1 VDLID
6 FLLQKIEESDKSGVE
21 ELVRTEMASKGRAW
35 PIHLCLYPIAQRVL
49 NPPFI
54 NPHLPKMYRVCREFI
69 PYLSE
74 EEIPLLVRLEISEY
88 TRRPKLEKVFPP
100 AQTPTSVAFEELEAA
115 IHEGRREEAAALMS
129 AFQHRRGKA
138 ELARRLL
145 LLGSGY
151 LDQTLGHSLSCTA
164 FILLEMM
171 ERPEQESWPALVTL
185 ADYFCKGG
193 FSSTPHLRNGALQS
207 EQALDHHLLRATT
220 GRGIVNLHHTITR
233 FAVERV
239 RHLLSDAE
247 YSHLI
252 ACWVDFL
259 GGKDAAS
266 PEIEP
271 SIKINDYPEFYR
283 YFSKR
288 EEGPVLASFAG
299 LIPTEEGRKRLG
311 RYLVRGVCDLYQ
323 GNYDPHYL
331 TGLGSALWV
340 VNRYWNR
347 SSVALNALRQYLNH
361 FFTHMTY

>member
-1 VDLID
+1 LID
-6 FLLQKIEESDKSGVE
+6 YLLQKIEQSDKSGVE
-21 ELVRTEMASKGRAW
+21 ELIGTQMVPKGRAW
-35 PIHLCLYPIAQRVL
+35 AIHLSLYPVAQRVL

-74 EEIPLLVRLEISEY
+74 EEIPPLVRLEIFEY

-100 AQTPTSVAFEELEAA
+100 AQIPSSGPFEELEAA
-115 IHEGRREEAAALMS
+115 ILDGKREKTAALMA
-129 AFQHRRGKA
+129 AFQQRWGKA
-138 ELARRLL
+138 QLARRLL

-151 LDQTLGHSLSCTA
+151 LDRSLGHSLSCTA

-171 ERPEQESWPALVTL
+171 ERPEQDSWPALVTL

-193 FSSTPHLRNGALQS
+193 FSSTPRLRNAAPQS
-207 EQALDHHLLRATT
+207 EQALDHHLLRATS
-220 GRGIVNLHHTITR
+220 GQGIVNLHHTITR
-233 FAVERV
+233 YAAERI

-252 ACWVDFL
+252 ACWIDFL
-259 GGKDAAS
+259 GGKEEAS
-266 PEIEP
+266 PAIEP
-271 SIKINDYPEFYR
+271 PIEINDYPEFYR

-288 EEGPVLASFAG
+288 EEVPVLASFAG
-299 LIPTEEGRKRLG
+299 LAPTEEGRKRLG
-311 RYLVRGVCDLYQ
+311 RYLIRGVCDLYQ

-340 VNRYWNR
+340 VNRHWNQP
-347 SSVALNALRQYLNH
+347 SLALNALRQYLNY
-361 FFTHMTY
+361 FFTHMIY

>member
-1 VDLID
+1 MID
-6 FLLQKIEESDKSGVE
+6 DLLQKIELSDKSGVA
-21 ELVRTEMASKGRAW
+21 ELIGTEIVSQGRAW
-35 PIHLCLYPIAQRVL
+35 PIHLSLYPVAQRVL

-74 EEIPLLVRLEISEY
+74 EEIPPLVRLEISEY

-100 AQTPTSVAFEELEAA
+100 AQTPSSGPFEDLEAA
-115 IHEGRREEAAALMS
+115 TREGKREKTAALMA
-129 AFQHRRGKA
+129 AFQEQRGKA

-171 ERPEQESWPALVTL
+171 ERPEQDSWPALVTL

-193 FSSTPHLRNGALQS
+193 FSSTPRLRNSALES

-233 FAVERV
+233 YAVERV

-252 ACWVDFL
+252 SCWIDFL

-266 PEIEP
+266 PAIEP

-283 YFSKR
+283 FFSKR
-288 EEGPVLASFAG
+288 EERPVLASFAG
-299 LIPTEEGRKRLG
+299 LVPTEEGRKRLA
-311 RYLVRGVCDLYQ
+311 RYLVRAVCDSYQ

-331 TGLGSALWV
+331 TGLGSVLWV
-340 VNRYWNR
+340 VNRHWNQA
-347 SSVALNALRQYLNH
+347 SLALNALRQYLNY
-361 FFTHMTY
+361 FFTHLIY

>member
-1 VDLID
+1 LID
-6 FLLQKIEESDKSGVE
+6 YLLQKIEQSDKAGVE
-21 ELVRTEMASKGRAW
+21 ELIGNEMAPKGRAW
-35 PIHLCLYPIAQRVL
+35 PIHLSLYPVAQRVL

-54 NPHLPKMYRVCREFI
+54 NPHLPKMYRVIREFI

-74 EEIPLLVRLEISEY
+74 EEVPPLVRLEISEY
-88 TRRPKLEKVFPP
+88 TRRPKQEMVFPP
-100 AQTPTSVAFEELEAA
+100 ARTTSSGSFEEIEAA
-115 IHEGRREEAAALMS
+115 IHEGKREKTAALMA
-129 AFQHRRGKA
+129 AFQQRRGKE

-151 LDQTLGHSLSCTA
+151 LDQSLGHSLSCTA
-164 FILLEMM
+164 FILLEMI
-171 ERPEQESWPALVTL
+171 ERAEQDSWLALATL

-193 FSSTPHLRNGALQS
+193 FSSTPRLRNAARQS

-233 FAVERV
+233 YAIERV

-247 YSHLI
+247 YSHLT

-259 GGKDAAS
+259 GGKEAVSAAL
-266 PEIEP
+266 EP
-271 SIKINDYPEFYR
+271 SAEINDYPDFYR
-283 YFSKR
+283 NFSER
-288 EEGPVLASFAG
+288 EEGPVLASLAG
-299 LIPTEEGRKRLG
+299 LAPTEEGRKRLG

-340 VNRYWNR
+340 VNRYWNQAPL
-347 SSVALNALRQYLNH
+347 ALNSLRQYLNY
-361 FFTHMTY
+361 FFTHMIY